1 MFKNRERW
9 ANHALLWEEKMRKL
23 LSFLVL
29 LAVVFSSGCSSQT
42 LQDAI
47 SSSEYGKYEKPEILY
62 YNDDVG
68 VVIFLT
74 KDDTNNFI
82 ICRSSYEKNSFQR
95 YVLDTEDDYSIAVDI
110 GKKSEFIQLDT
121 ININTENPLNIVWG
135 GVFHYP
141 GAKHIAYE
149 VHSGKEIIVE
159 NLVEINKKH
168 VFVDVL
174 SEEVTDPYSLTYN
187 VVDKEGNI
195 LYSYN

>member
-1 MFKNRERW
+1 
-9 ANHALLWEEKMRKL
+9 MRKL
-23 LSFLVL
+23 LSILVI
-29 LAVVFSSGCSSQT
+29 LAVVFSSGCSSNT

-47 SSSEYGKYEKPEILY
+47 SGSEYGKYEKPEILY
-62 YNDDVG
+62 HDDEVG

-74 KDDTNNFI
+74 KDDTGNFI

-95 YVLDTEDDYSIAVDI
+95 YVLDTDDDYSIVVDI

-121 ININTENPLNIVWG
+121 IGNNTERPLNIVWG

-141 GAKHIAYE
+141 GARQIAYE
-149 VHSGKEIIVE
+149 VHSGNEMIVE

-174 SEEVTDPYSLTYN
+174 SEEVTETYSLTFD
-187 VVDKEGNI
+187 VMDKEGNI